1 MAAAWTSVEEQA
13 TVGPQSVQFV
23 AMPGATDVFR
33 VVAEDLH
40 GNRRVS
46 PPFGD
51 CPAVGKRPR

>member
-1 MAAAWTSVEEQA
+1 MAAAWTNVDEQA

-23 AMPGATDVFR
+23 AMPGATDDFR

-46 PPFGD
+46 AVRSVTAPP
-51 CPAVGKRPR
+51 